1 MHEVTINGRRYRIPE
16 VDFDAVCEL
25 EEKGVDLLAADSK
38 HPKLATTLR
47 GIVAWIMG
55 VSEREASAEIMAH
68 INGGGNIIEIING
81 VTVAMQDSGFFGQR
95 RTANVSQM
103 PQDHQRKKRKTNN
116 RSRNESEKTTND
128 SPTS

>member
-1 MHEVTINGRRYRIPE
+1 MHEVTINGKNYRVPE

-25 EEKGVDLLAADSK
+25 EERGVDLLSADSK

-55 VSEREASAEIMAH
+55 VNEREASTQIMEH
-68 INGGGNIIEIING
+68 IRNGGNIVEILNG
-81 VTVAMQDSGFFGQR
+81 VTAAMQDSGFFGQR

-103 PQDHQRKKRKTNN
+103 PLDHQRKKRKN
-116 RSRNESEKTTND
+116 RNHSESEKTTSD
-128 SPTS
+128 SQTS